1 MHEMIKLSYYK
12 LYLRI
17 WKLYIV
23 AHRVRGGDRGLL
35 AAGAGLPPP
44 VLTATELTF
53 TANCSNTAA
62 RVQIK
67 YFGIPAVL
75 PYVLSSM

>member
-1 MHEMIKLSYYK
+1 MHEMIRLSYYK

-44 VLTATELTF
+44 ILTATDLTF
-53 TANCSNTAA
+53 TAIAA
-62 RVQIK
+62 TLLLVCRSSILA
-67 YFGIPAVL
+67 YL
-75 PYVLSSM
+75 LSCLMF